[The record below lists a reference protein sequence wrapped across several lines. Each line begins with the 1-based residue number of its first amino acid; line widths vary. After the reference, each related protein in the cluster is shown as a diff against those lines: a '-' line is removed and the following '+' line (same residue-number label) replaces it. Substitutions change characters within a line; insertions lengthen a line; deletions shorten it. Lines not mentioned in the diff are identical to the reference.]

1 MIMSKEKMDKHY
13 ETFVKC
19 VFHDGK
25 FCDNNL
31 KRAFE
36 HITGDMMREVASACS
51 KRAFEAAN
59 DISSVEV
66 K

>member
-1 MIMSKEKMDKHY
+1 MIMSREKMDKHY

-36 HITGDMMREVASACS
+36 HITGDMMREVQNECM
-51 KRAFEAAN
+51 KIAFDAAN
-59 DISSVEV
+59 NIANSEV